1 MTAIGP
7 LLAATIVTDDL
18 GRSRAAYQ
26 RGLGLDVVAG
36 GRIDKATASLWD
48 LPAMAGADW
57 SLLASDPGGVGG
69 LRLIEVEG
77 PAPQIPP
84 LGSLGWAAA
93 ELSVIDPEGLQPK
106 LEEAGFRVIGPP
118 RPLGSN
124 RSVRA
129 MQVAGPSGEVLYLTD
144 VRAYDGALDLH
155 RARRRVDRLFIAVL
169 ACHDLEDARGFYEAR
184 FAADRISDRPVDVP
198 VLRKCLNLSDD
209 ALIRISSLQISGG
222 CLIEHDQYP
231 ETAHE
236 RPTIAGLPSGIAMM
250 TVRAEDV
257 EGPMIDG
264 PPYGGAPVAL
274 VRGRQGELIE
284 LVGALA

>member
-1 MTAIGP
+1 
-7 LLAATIVTDDL
+7 
-18 GRSRAAYQ
+18 
-26 RGLGLDVVAG
+26 
-36 GRIDKATASLWD
+36 
-48 LPAMAGADW
+48 MAGANW
-57 SLLASDPGGVGG
+57 SLLASDPSGIGG

-124 RSVRA
+124 PSVRA

-155 RARRRVDRLFIAVL
+155 RACRPVDRLFIAVL
-169 ACHDLEDARGFYEAR
+169 ACHELEDARGFYEGR
-184 FAADRISDRPVDVP
+184 FAAHRVSDRSVDVP
-198 VLRKCLNLSDD
+198 VLRNCLSLPDD

-231 ETAHE
+231 ETARV
-236 RPTIAGLPSGIAMM
+236 RPTIGGLPTGIAMM

-257 EGPMIDG
+257 DGPTIDG

-274 VRGRQGELIE
+274 VRGRQGEWIE
-284 LVGALA
+284 LVGAPA

>member
-7 LLAATIVTDDL
+7 FLAATIVTDDL

-26 RGLGLDVVAG
+26 RGLGLDVVAD
-36 GRIDKATASLWD
+36 GRVDKATASLWG
-48 LPAMAGADW
+48 LPDMAGADW
-57 SLLASDPGGVGG
+57 SLLASDPGGIGG
-69 LRLIEVEG
+69 LRLIEVAG
-77 PAPQIPP
+77 PVPTSPP

-93 ELSVIDPEGLQPK
+93 ELSVIDPEGLQPQ
-106 LEEAGFRVIGPP
+106 LEEAGFRVLGPP

-124 RSVRA
+124 PSVCA

-155 RARRRVDRLFIAVL
+155 RACRPIDRLFIAVL

-184 FAADRISDRPVDVP
+184 FAADRISDRSVDVP
-198 VLRKCLNLSDD
+198 VLRNCLNLPDD

-231 ETAHE
+231 ETARE

-250 TVRAEDV
+250 TVRADQV
-257 EGPMIDG
+257 NGPAIDG
-264 PPYGGAPVAL
+264 PPYGGAPVEL
-274 VRGRQGELIE
+274 LRGRQGEWIE
-284 LVGALA
+284 LVGVPA